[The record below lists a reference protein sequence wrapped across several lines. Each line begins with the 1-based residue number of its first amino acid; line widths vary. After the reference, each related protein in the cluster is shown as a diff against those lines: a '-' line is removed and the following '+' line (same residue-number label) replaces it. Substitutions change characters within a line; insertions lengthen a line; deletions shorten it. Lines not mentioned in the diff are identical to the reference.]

1 MSCQHP
7 AGNAGT
13 TCRASGG
20 ECDPAETCNGAS
32 TSCPADARS
41 PAGTGCT
48 SDGNPCTLDQCD
60 GSSVSCQ
67 HPAGNAGT
75 TCRASGGE
83 CDPAE
88 TCDGVSSVCP
98 VDRKSTALCRPA
110 AGACDVAESC
120 NGVSNDCPPD
130 AVAPGG
136 TVCGLPAD
144 QCDAVDSCDGVNKTC
159 PDRKAPSG
167 TPCEDGDICT
177 FGDSC
182 DGNGTCQPGSGD
194 ICVVGKVTGGGQVVP
209 NAGGIASFGF
219 VAERQTLAG
228 PTTGHFNYL
237 NHSTGLHVNG
247 PVTLLIVDSPTTA
260 TFQGSG
266 TCNLTPCT
274 FVVSVEDGGEPGRN
288 RDKLQVS
295 IAPNSPVEVGPPKK
309 AISRGNIQVHK
320 SPSGAQSEMAVT
332 GAADGI
338 FPAGALYE
346 GVFLDGATFGL
357 GATIANAETAA
368 EGQFQTTL
376 TGVSALGL
384 KRLIQMEGIAS
395 SGSSG
400 PADTAT
406 FSGTCSVDMGDGT
419 PPLLDV
425 PFTVVVLTNTDG
437 KGSLTLTLGTID
449 LPAAAINEG
458 SIKIE

>member
-1 MSCQHP
+1 
-7 AGNAGT
+7 
-13 TCRASGG
+13 
-20 ECDPAETCNGAS
+20 D
-32 TSCPADARS
+32 
-41 PAGTGCT
+41 
-48 SDGNPCTLDQCD
+48 
-60 GSSVSCQ
+60 
-67 HPAGNAGT
+67 
-75 TCRASGGE
+75 
-83 CDPAE
+83 
-88 TCDGVSSVCP
+88 
-98 VDRKSTALCRPA
+98 
-110 AGACDVAESC
+110 
-120 NGVSNDCPPD
+120 
-130 AVAPGG
+130 
-136 TVCGLPAD
+136 
-144 QCDAVDSCDGVNKTC
+144 
-159 PDRKAPSG
+159 
-167 TPCEDGDICT
+167 
-177 FGDSC
+177 
-182 DGNGTCQPGSGD
+182 
-194 ICVVGKVTGGGQVVP
+194 VGKVTGGGQVVP

-237 NHSTGLHVNG
+237 NHSTGLNVNG
-247 PVTLLIVDSPTTA
+247 PVTLLIVDGPTTA

-295 IAPNSPVEVGPPKK
+295 IAPNSPAEVGPPKRT
-309 AISRGNIQVHK
+309 ISRGNIQVHK
-320 SPSGAQSEMAVT
+320 SPSGNSQSEMAVT
-332 GAADGI
+332 GAGEGV

-346 GVFLDGATFGL
+346 GVFLDSATLGL
-357 GATIANAETAA
+357 GATIASAETA

-384 KRLIQMEGIAS
+384 KRLIQMEGIAI

-406 FSGTCSVDMGDGT
+406 FSGTCSVDIGDGT

-425 PFTVVVLTNTDG
+425 PFTVVVVTNTDG

-458 SIKIE
+458 SVKIK